1 MQQIG
6 GSDTELKK
14 KKEKKRKRKTGGSD
28 MELLTKVDD
37 MACFLLNI

>member
-14 KKEKKRKRKTGGSD
+14 KQKKTGGSD